1 MRFSYLIG
9 LLILFRIGLLIYFV
23 VIGGDY
29 MYPDSPMYIELASNL
44 LENHV
49 FSMSPTPPYVPHV
62 FRTPGY
68 PAFLAAFQYFGL
80 ENSYWIVLAQELIYA
95 VTIAIFYYFGKGLFD
110 KNIIRGGLI
119 FLLLDPS
126 GFAYPKILLTEVL
139 FLPFL
144 ILGILLIGHYL
155 KQNNTRYLLVAGLVM
170 GLGAIVRPGIIYLP
184 LVIAITL
191 IAFDFRNKKK
201 WLHAGMLVLVF
212 TIIFSPWLIRN
223 YYHFGKV
230 FTSGIQSY
238 TIANY
243 HVPMVWELFKG
254 LPQSKS
260 QAIVH
265 NKINLQIKQQ
275 EKQLGRPL
283 SRVEFFL
290 TQQSVAVKELAKMPA
305 AYGIAFLYG
314 IMKTMNGPNII
325 ELYDILEINV
335 DRPRLFQVISEKG
348 YAGIFHYFLNID
360 FLFLLNSIITILMTG
375 LALLGA
381 FKIVKS
387 KNCFLW
393 IMMLANFYFISTP
406 GPMGE
411 ARFRFPIGVFWFIQ
425 AYLGWRWLAALTI
438 QWHQTYLLKTE
449 KYS

>member
-1 MRFSYLIG
+1 MRFSHLIG
-9 LLILFRIGLLIYFV
+9 LLILFRVWLLIYFV

-29 MYPDSPMYIELASNL
+29 MYHDSPMYVELASNL
-44 LENHV
+44 LNNHV
-49 FSMSPTPPYVPHV
+49 FSMTPVPPYVPHV

-68 PAFLAAFQYFGL
+68 PIFLASFQYLGL
-80 ENSYWIVLAQELIYA
+80 ENPYWIILVQELIYA
-95 VTIAIFYYFGKGLFD
+95 ATITIFYYFGKGLFD

-119 FLLLDPS
+119 FLLLDPA
-126 GFAYPKILLTEVL
+126 GLAYPKLLLTEAL

-144 ILGILLIGHYL
+144 VLGILLIGHYL
-155 KQNNTRYLLVAGLVM
+155 KQHNSRYLIVAGIAM
-170 GLGAIVRPGIIYLP
+170 GLGAIIRPGIIYFP

-254 LPQSKS
+254 LPQAES

-265 NKINLQIKQQ
+265 SKIKLQIKQQ
-275 EKQLGRPL
+275 EKRLGRPL
-283 SRVEFFL
+283 SRVEFFI

-305 AYGIAFLYG
+305 AYGAAFLYG
-314 IMKTMNGPNII
+314 MMKTMNGPNII
-325 ELYDILEINV
+325 ELYDILNINR
-335 DRPRLFQVISEKG
+335 DRPRLFQVFTEKG
-348 YAGIFHYFLNID
+348 YAGIFYYLQNVG

-375 LALLGA
+375 FALLGA
-381 FKIVKS
+381 FKIIKS

-393 IMMLANFYFISTP
+393 IMMLANFYFISIP

-411 ARFRFPIGVFWFIQ
+411 ARFRFSVGVFWFIQ
-425 AYLGWRWLAALTI
+425 AYLGWRWLAAFI
-438 QWHQTYLLKTE
+438 QQWHQTYLLKSE
-449 KYS
+449 KSS